1 METTQQKALRM
12 ACDTFLA
19 EYEGTPDLATLDQLI
34 ATATPWEPF
43 ESYDTGTVGHI
54 IRQQATTNMRELQS
68 VRYDHMKLAGLD
80 SPKHPAQWMLGYQN
94 TEAIEDPTISNEH
107 VARIAELINPYE
119 TEFARFV
126 VFCEEHNIAGMPGA
140 LYEHATLYQLYAE
153 LCCLVNVTLKA

>member
-19 EYEGTPDLATLDQLI
+19 EYEGTPDLATLGQLI
-34 ATATPWEPF
+34 ATATPWEPL
-43 ESYDTGTVGHI
+43 EDEPLPLV
-54 IRQQATTNMRELQS
+54 QQYIHNQYCVNLREL
-68 VRYDHMKLAGLD
+68 AEAT
-80 SPKHPAQWMLGYQN
+80 HPAQWMLGYQN

-107 VARIAELINPYE
+107 LSRIAALINPYE
-119 TEFARFV
+119 SEFARFV
-126 VFCEEHNIAGMPGA
+126 VFCEEHGIAGMPGA

>member
-43 ESYDTGTVGHI
+43 EDYDTGTVEHI
-54 IRQQATTNMRELQS
+54 IRQQATTNMREL
-68 VRYDHMKLAGLD
+68 AEA
-80 SPKHPAQWMLGYQN
+80 PATHPAQWMLGYQN

>member
-19 EYEGTPDLATLDQLI
+19 EYEGTPDLATLDLLI
-34 ATATPWEPF
+34 ATATPWEPL
-43 ESYDTGTVGHI
+43 EDEPLPIV
-54 IRQQATTNMRELQS
+54 QQFIHNQYCVNLRELAEAP
-68 VRYDHMKLAGLD
+68 VT
-80 SPKHPAQWMLGYQN
+80 HPAQWMLGYQN

-119 TEFARFV
+119 SEFARFV
-126 VFCEEHNIAGMPGA
+126 VFCEEHGIAGMPGA

>member
-19 EYEGTPDLATLDQLI
+19 EYEGTPDLATLDLLI
-34 ATATPWEPF
+34 ATATPWAPLEDEPLPL
-43 ESYDTGTVGHI
+43 V
-54 IRQQATTNMRELQS
+54 QQYIHNQYCVNLREL
-68 VRYDHMKLAGLD
+68 AEA
-80 SPKHPAQWMLGYQN
+80 PATHPAQWMLGYQN

-119 TEFARFV
+119 SEFARFV